1 MKASILAASFVP
13 KESGSTLCAPILVA
27 ETQGDVL
34 RAACMP
40 PLQRRL
46 AKHIVLLKA
55 DAVGAPVVRRL
66 QKMRQPVRRVLA
78 MFLLV
83 LMSAAMAGCSQSPV
97 SIEKFSPSIKT
108 EFFDKGARPP
118 EANTPDHNDCA
129 NTHWHFGFFPE
140 IGWEL
145 VKRERSSEG
154 ENVVIKIKSAK
165 LTLKLDITMWLPEK
179 ASQDVIAHEKGHA
192 AICLDA
198 YKQAEK
204 VAQDAA
210 NSMIGQKVEAHGPD
224 YESTLKSA
232 LTNVYQDLARKYR
245 EETLDKAN
253 VTSAFYD
260 KITMKDHAASKVDS
274 KVEDAELQYEHLA
287 PELKKQ
293 RAEEERIIRDM
304 VEKQK
309 RKVGRKQNA
318 APERKDP
325 TAADESSRNSS
336 ENTTESKVD
345 TKPDAT
351 QE

>member
-1 MKASILAASFVP
+1 MKASVLAASFVLSNFRRRFVRGP
-13 KESGSTLCAPILVA
+13 LARDLDQAPCADPSPMPWQRPLSLILSLLISTTL
-27 ETQGDVL
+27 
-34 RAACMP
+34 
-40 PLQRRL
+40 
-46 AKHIVLLKA
+46 
-55 DAVGAPVVRRL
+55 
-66 QKMRQPVRRVLA
+66 
-78 MFLLV
+78 F
-83 LMSAAMAGCSQSPV
+83 SCSQNPV
-97 SIEKFSPSIKT
+97 SIEKISPVIKT
-108 EFFDKGARPP
+108 VYFDKGARPP
-118 EANTPDHNDCA
+118 EAKTPEHNDCA
-129 NTHWHFGFFPE
+129 NTHWHFGFLPE

-145 VKRERSSEG
+145 VKRERSPEG
-154 ENVVIKIKSAK
+154 ENVLIKIKSAK

-253 VTSAFYD
+253 VTSALYD

-274 KVEDAELQYEHLA
+274 KVDDAELQYEHLA
-287 PELKKQ
+287 PEMKKQ

-309 RKVGRKQNA
+309 RKFGRKQNA

-325 TAADESSRNSS
+325 TA
-336 ENTTESKVD
+336 
-345 TKPDAT
+345 